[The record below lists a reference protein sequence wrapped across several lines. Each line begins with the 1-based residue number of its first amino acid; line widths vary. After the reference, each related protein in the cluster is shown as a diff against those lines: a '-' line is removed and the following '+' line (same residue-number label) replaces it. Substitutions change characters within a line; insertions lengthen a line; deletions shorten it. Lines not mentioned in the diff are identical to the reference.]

1 MASDTVLTLEISGAL
16 SDGPPQTGLAG
27 LLAGPQR
34 NLSDVLGA
42 LERARSDPRVKGLM
56 LRIGGGELGL
66 AQVQE
71 LRDAIRDFRAKGK
84 PVFAYSD
91 SYGEFESGTAAY
103 YLASS
108 CDEVWLQPL
117 GLLSLVGLRAEQPFF
132 RGSLDKLGIVP
143 RFDKREEYKTAM
155 NMLTDTA
162 MTPAQREETT
172 SLLTSLRGQI
182 VSGIAQGRKLDPA
195 LVGDLIDKG
204 PYLAQEAL
212 DNHLVDH
219 LGYGE
224 DALAGLKQAAGGDV
238 KTMTLAHYLDRVGP
252 PHAKGPVIA
261 LIYADGLMVRGKSD
275 DTGLLGNGLMGSES
289 VIHAFRLAERDKDVR
304 AILFRID
311 SPGGSAVAAESVWNE
326 VKAARAAGKKV
337 IVSMGGVA
345 GSGGYYIASDA
356 DKIVAEPATL
366 TGSIG
371 VLAGKVLVNGLSDK
385 LGVTWD
391 DVDTGGNAAMFS
403 PIEDFSPAGHARFE
417 AMLDDIYAGF
427 KSRVAEG
434 RKMDADCGR
443 ERGQGPG
450 LDRRAGDA
458 DQAGRRARRLRGG
471 ARLGQGPGRHR
482 GRSGFRSAH
491 LSRAGRPSGS
501 AAQPAFR
508 RRRRRHAGP
517 GPRVF
522 RHAAAPGR
530 IARGAAGRAGDAAV
544 GRSARLFARTAR
556 PVRAAP
562 TRQSCRSAGPGPG
575 GSRHPPGSGRRAR
588 KWPGCRK
595 PRPMPATL
603 DAASSRLCSIAPA
616 RGGSNTTAS
625 KPASSCGVKGRRAR
639 SRCSTVTRSASLARD
654 TACFSALTESPSP
667 STAWTAD
674 FLASAKLN
682 VPSPA

>member
-1 MASDTVLTLEISGAL
+1 MRLSAKMGRFLFRLCAVIGFLVILSGLGGLGVFLWFKLSAPGVASDTVLTLEISGAL

-27 LLAGPQR
+27 LLAGPRR

-71 LRDAIRDFRAKGK
+71 LSDAIRDFRAKGK

-117 GLLSLVGLRAEQPFF
+117 GLLSLVGPRAEQPFF

-182 VSGIAQGRKLDPA
+182 VSGIAQGRNLDPA

-434 RKMDADCGR
+434 RQMDADWVENVAKGR
-443 ERGQGPG
+443 VWTGEQAMQIKLVDALGGYEVALGLAKAQAGIAADQDFDLRIYPAPVGPVEALLNRLSG
-450 LDRRAGDA
+450 AGDDDTLA
-458 DQAGRRARRLRGG
+458 RGLASFATLLRQAEL
-471 ARLGQGPGRHR
+471 L
-482 GRSGFRSAH
+482 
-491 LSRAGRPSGS
+491 
-501 AAQPAFR
+501 
-508 RRRRRHAGP
+508 
-517 GPRVF
+517 
-522 RHAAAPGR
+522 AAPP
-530 IARGAAGRAGDAAV
+530 GALVMQPLQIR
-544 GRSARLFARTAR
+544 
-556 PVRAAP
+556 
-562 TRQSCRSAGPGPG
+562 
-575 GSRHPPGSGRRAR
+575 
-588 KWPGCRK
+588 
-595 PRPMPATL
+595 
-603 DAASSRLCSIAPA
+603 
-616 RGGSNTTAS
+616 
-625 KPASSCGVKGRRAR
+625 
-639 SRCSTVTRSASLARD
+639 
-654 TACFSALTESPSP
+654 
-667 STAWTAD
+667 
-674 FLASAKLN
+674 
-682 VPSPA
+682 

>member
-1 MASDTVLTLEISGAL
+1 MGRFLFRFLALIGFLVVLSGLGGLGVFLWFKLSAPGVASDTVLTLEISGAL

-34 NLSDVLGA
+34 NLSDVLGT

-56 LRIGGGELGL
+56 LRIGGGDLGL

-91 SYGEFESGTAAY
+91 SYGEFESGTTAY

-143 RFDKREEYKTAM
+143 RFDKREEYKSAM

-182 VSGIAQGRKLDPA
+182 VSGIAEGRNLDPA

-204 PYLAQEAL
+204 PYLAQEAF

-224 DALAGLKQAAGGDV
+224 DALAALKQRAGGDV
-238 KTMTLAHYLDRVGP
+238 KIMTLAHYLDRVGP

-326 VKAARAAGKKV
+326 VKAARAAGKPV

-345 GSGGYYIASDA
+345 GSGGYYIAASA

-417 AMLDDIYAGF
+417 AMLDDVYTGF

-434 RKMDADCGR
+434 RKMDADWVESVAKGR
-443 ERGQGPG
+443 VWTGEQAMQVKLVDALGGYEVALGVAKAQ
-450 LDRRAGDA
+450 AGIAA
-458 DQAGRRARRLRGG
+458 DQDFDLRIYPAPVGPAEALLNRLTGAGGDDTLAQGLATFATLLRQ
-471 ARLGQGPGRHR
+471 AEL
-482 GRSGFRSAH
+482 
-491 LSRAGRPSGS
+491 L
-501 AAQPAFR
+501 
-508 RRRRRHAGP
+508 
-517 GPRVF
+517 
-522 RHAAAPGR
+522 AAPP
-530 IARGAAGRAGDAAV
+530 GA
-544 GRSARLFARTAR
+544 
-556 PVRAAP
+556 
-562 TRQSCRSAGPGPG
+562 
-575 GSRHPPGSGRRAR
+575 
-588 KWPGCRK
+588 
-595 PRPMPATL
+595 
-603 DAASSRLCSIAPA
+603 
-616 RGGSNTTAS
+616 
-625 KPASSCGVKGRRAR
+625 
-639 SRCSTVTRSASLARD
+639 LAMQPLQIR
-654 TACFSALTESPSP
+654 
-667 STAWTAD
+667 
-674 FLASAKLN
+674 
-682 VPSPA
+682 

>member
-1 MASDTVLTLEISGAL
+1 MGRFLFRLCAVIGFLVVLSGLGGLGVYLWFKLSTPGVASDTVLTLEISGAL
-16 SDGPPQTGLAG
+16 PDGPPQTGLVG

-42 LERARSDPRVKGLM
+42 LERARSDPRVKGLA
-56 LRIGGGELGL
+56 LRLGGGDLGL
-66 AQVQE
+66 AQAQE

-84 PVFAYSD
+84 PVFAASD

-132 RGSLDKLGIVP
+132 RGSLDKLGVAP
-143 RFDKREEYKTAM
+143 RFDKREDYKTAM
-155 NMLTDTA
+155 NMLTETA

-172 SLLTSLRGQI
+172 SLLASLRGQI
-182 VSGIAQGRKLDPA
+182 VAGIASGRKLDPA
-195 LVGDLIDKG
+195 LVGTLIDKG

-212 DNHLVDH
+212 DNHLIDH
-219 LGYGE
+219 IGYGE
-224 DALAGLKQAAGGDV
+224 DALAALKQRAGGDA

-371 VLAGKVLVNGLSDK
+371 VLAGKVLINGLSDK
-385 LGVTWD
+385 LGVSWD
-391 DVDTGGNAAMFS
+391 TVDTGGNAALFS
-403 PIEDFSPAGHARFE
+403 PIEDFSPAGHARLE
-417 AMLDDIYAGF
+417 AMLDDTYAGF

-434 RKMDADCGR
+434 RKMDAETVESLAKGR
-443 ERGQGPG
+443 VWTGEQAKDKNLVDALGGYELALG
-450 LDRRAGDA
+450 LAKAQAGIAA
-458 DQAGRRARRLRGG
+458 DQDVELRPYPAPVGPAEALLNRLSSASGDDTL
-471 ARLGQGPGRHR
+471 AQGLASFATLLRQ
-482 GRSGFRSAH
+482 AE
-491 LSRAGRPSGS
+491 LL
-501 AAQPAFR
+501 
-508 RRRRRHAGP
+508 
-517 GPRVF
+517 
-522 RHAAAPGR
+522 AAPP
-530 IARGAAGRAGDAAV
+530 GALV
-544 GRSARLFARTAR
+544 M
-556 PVRAAP
+556 
-562 TRQSCRSAGPGPG
+562 
-575 GSRHPPGSGRRAR
+575 PPLEIR
-588 KWPGCRK
+588 
-595 PRPMPATL
+595 
-603 DAASSRLCSIAPA
+603 
-616 RGGSNTTAS
+616 
-625 KPASSCGVKGRRAR
+625 
-639 SRCSTVTRSASLARD
+639 
-654 TACFSALTESPSP
+654 
-667 STAWTAD
+667 
-674 FLASAKLN
+674 
-682 VPSPA
+682 

>member
-1 MASDTVLTLEISGAL
+1 MGRFLFRLCAVIGFLVILSGLAAAGVFLWFKLSAPGVASDTILTLEITGAL
-16 SDGPPQTGLAG
+16 PDGPPDKGLAA
-27 LLAGPQR
+27 LLEGPQQT
-34 NLSDVLGA
+34 LGDVLGS
-42 LERARSDPRVKGLM
+42 LERARSDPRVKGLA

-71 LRDAIRDFRAKGK
+71 LRDAIREFRAKGK

-132 RGSLDKLGIVP
+132 RGSLDKLGVVP
-143 RFDKREEYKTAM
+143 RFDKREEFKTAM

-172 SLLTSLRGQI
+172 SLLDSLRGQI
-182 VSGIAQGRKLDPA
+182 VSGIAAGRKLDPA
-195 LVGDLIDKG
+195 SVGDLIDKG

-212 DNHLVDH
+212 DNHLIDH
-219 LGYGE
+219 VGYGE
-224 DALAGLKQAAGGDV
+224 DALAALKQRAGGDV
-238 KTMTLAHYLDRVGP
+238 KTMTFAHYLDSVGP

-261 LIYADGLMVRGKSD
+261 LIYADGLMVRGKST

-326 VKAARAAGKKV
+326 AKAARAAGKPV

-434 RKMDADCGR
+434 RQMDADWVENVAKGR
-443 ERGQGPG
+443 VWTGEQAMQIKLVDALGGYEVALGLAKAQAGIAADQDFDLRIYPAPVGPVEALLNRLSG
-450 LDRRAGDA
+450 AGDDDTLA
-458 DQAGRRARRLRGG
+458 RGLASFATLLRQAEL
-471 ARLGQGPGRHR
+471 L
-482 GRSGFRSAH
+482 
-491 LSRAGRPSGS
+491 
-501 AAQPAFR
+501 
-508 RRRRRHAGP
+508 
-517 GPRVF
+517 
-522 RHAAAPGR
+522 AAPP
-530 IARGAAGRAGDAAV
+530 GALVMQPLQIR
-544 GRSARLFARTAR
+544 
-556 PVRAAP
+556 
-562 TRQSCRSAGPGPG
+562 
-575 GSRHPPGSGRRAR
+575 
-588 KWPGCRK
+588 
-595 PRPMPATL
+595 
-603 DAASSRLCSIAPA
+603 
-616 RGGSNTTAS
+616 
-625 KPASSCGVKGRRAR
+625 
-639 SRCSTVTRSASLARD
+639 
-654 TACFSALTESPSP
+654 
-667 STAWTAD
+667 
-674 FLASAKLN
+674 
-682 VPSPA
+682 